1 MKNTTS
7 RALFLVTALIMAFL
21 ISGTIISNLAID
33 PIAAIATIKPL
44 WIIAG
49 TVILFAL
56 GRIFK
61 SDVRNAYDGLIIS
74 DQTFAGTFAPF
85 YTLPAIY
92 DLDTIDKKIVYVI
105 DGIKDK
111 ITVGAMNVTAPLQPR
126 NETPTSSGNI
136 TVTGQLLAP
145 QNIMAYTEFNPR
157 DLETYWEAGKEGALS
172 EMLLDRQLP
181 VTFENYLLS
190 VYTGFCFEGVEQ
202 CFWIGSTQYQNNA
215 NVSVTDPRY
224 QYQFFDG
231 FLKLFV
237 NDANVIKDSGV
248 VTFTNV
254 NIGTYMSDLENLA
267 AVNNKALMSKATRYK
282 RMQYTMSVASGVL
295 FQQYL
300 TNNAFKN
307 QNTTDAGLW
316 KFHGYTVNVVAG
328 MADNTIIF
336 TESVPDTTGNLWV
349 GMNSVSDENVL
360 LNRLQANSELFF
372 IKILLKI
379 AVQYGWSNK
388 VFMATTLTSSSFIA

>member
-1 MKNTTS
+1 MKNPK
-7 RALFLVTALIMAFL
+7 RILFLVTAFMMAFL
-21 ISGTIISNLAID
+21 ISGTILSGLAVD
-33 PIAAIATIKPL
+33 PVAAIVSLNPL

-49 TVILFAL
+49 AGVLFVL
-56 GRIFK
+56 GRVFK
-61 SDVRNAYDGLIIS
+61 AKPGHAYDGLVIS
-74 DQTFAGTFAPF
+74 DTTFAGTFAPF

-111 ITVGAMNVTAPLQPR
+111 VTVGAMNVTAPLQPR
-126 NETPTSSGNI
+126 NETPTSSGQI

-190 VYTGFCFEGVEQ
+190 VYTGYCFEGVEQ
-202 CFWIGSTQYQNNA
+202 NFWIGSTNY
-215 NVSVTDPRY
+215 STLPSTDARY

-231 FLKLFV
+231 FIKLFV
-237 NDANVIKDSGV
+237 NDANVYKTSSV
-248 VTFTNV
+248 VTFTNA
-254 NIGTYMSDLENLA
+254 NIGTYLADLETA
-267 AVNNKALMSKATRYK
+267 AATNNKALMSKATRYS
-282 RMQYTMSVASGVL
+282 RMQFTMSVASGVL
-295 FQQYL
+295 FQQFL

-328 MADNTIIF
+328 MADNTIVF

-360 LNRLQANSELFF
+360 MNRLQPNSELFF

-388 VFMATTLTSSSFIA
+388 VFMATTLTANSFIP